1 MIIGRLNRLFTF
13 QRKAE
18 ATNATGNEEET
29 YSFLYKAWASIQPMR
44 GKESTEVG
52 EVVASNFWII
62 KTRYDSRLK
71 PKDRALFDG
80 NYYDIITVA
89 ELGYREGLEIT
100 AKFKDNAQ

>member
-13 QRKAE
+13 QRKE
-18 ATNATGNEEET
+18 VTKNASGNEEET
-29 YSFLYKAWASIQPMR
+29 YADLYTAWCSIQPMR
-44 GKESTEVG
+44 GKETTEAN

-62 KTRYDSRLK
+62 KARFDSRLK
-71 PKDRALFDG
+71 PKDRAFWDG

-100 AKFKDNAQ
+100 AKYKDNAQ